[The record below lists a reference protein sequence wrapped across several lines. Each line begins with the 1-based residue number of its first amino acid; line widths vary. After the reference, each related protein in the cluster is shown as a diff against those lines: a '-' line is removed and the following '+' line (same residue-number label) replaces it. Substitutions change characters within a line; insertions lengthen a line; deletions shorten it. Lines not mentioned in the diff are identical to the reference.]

1 MTQYLY
7 RPIRIG
13 LSHVKGGA
21 FMSCC
26 YRDTKME
33 IQGLTDTKNIQYQHG
48 VSLHTTF
55 SQQTTAS
62 AIHARTRLTE
72 NAISGLSG
80 SLGLESDAN
89 NNRPRSSPL
98 RVAENGSGSAQSLQ
112 NNHGKKYDV
121 QSADAELCDVNAYK
135 QKVFNELDLLPSEFE
150 RAVEHDDNNLQ
161 MALPLLD
168 TDSCEQRLTTEM
180 ILSNSSIS
188 SNKSPEELYVV
199 FNIVHKEDDSKD
211 RQMSFQHKAE
221 ENGSSSPKSKTLSS
235 PVYSDENFNRTSK
248 SGHLSNHSNFHSRS
262 ETTDQNVRH
271 EICLFA
277 ENRDPILSEGYAWGC
292 QMPKVSTVEMLT
304 NNLVENSTEELMQCI
319 TKNNSSAFVPENRV
333 AADMNIMDYANQ
345 ESSSNGDCGP
355 DGTPIP
361 VHETFSGTIMI
372 NNQSIIVTIENGI
385 LTLATPPEGY
395 AYKED
400 GMISLK
406 EHLGM
411 KENEDLVLLN
421 YDGGS
426 KSIGKI
432 SNVNSS
438 LQDEPKAR
446 FASSDSE
453 LTLAD
458 DCSLSEMGV
467 TLDSCSSIK
476 QEEGTVSAIE
486 DDSSIC
492 QNSKNKPITCEELQ
506 PINLLTVSGLTKKGS
521 VVKYRC
527 SQPGC
532 SSTFDTRQNLKIHLV
547 LHTEDQRP
555 FKCSVEGCDWSFTT
569 SYKLKRHMQSHD
581 KVRPYKCEWE
591 NCGRRFT
598 TVYNLKAHVKA
609 HDQENAFICEVCS
622 ERFRTATRLTNHQR
636 THFEPERPHKCEFP
650 GCEKTFI
657 TFSALFSHNRTHF
670 REMAQFTCTYPGCDK
685 RYDKACRLKI
695 HLRSHT
701 GERPFVCDSDS
712 CGWTFTSMSKLLR
725 HKRKHD
731 DDRRFA
737 CPEEGCGK
745 SFTRAEHLKGH
756 SITHLGTKPFE
767 CPVEDVLGQLDD
779 TTTLTPS
786 SELTSTSQAVSAPP
800 GPAGAELSSL
810 DLSSLFSSIP
820 ACSGTT
826 AVGSE
831 GSTGAGSF
839 SMDMP
844 LVNTGILTID
854 PASVGSALNGAKT
867 VDPLILAAGQ
877 DMGVHVLD
885 TGLGTGG
892 SGGILPHARLH
903 LDDVQ
908 TFNPEELR
916 TLTAQTIQ
924 STASSEQLHTL
935 NSCNPLTVE
944 SPSTLTPTL
953 SSSLTQSLSSLTSA
967 LPPALS
973 SSLVTSLPTPLS
985 SMALAA
991 TAVPE
996 LLSPQAK
1003 ADLPGSETAIGPLLS
1018 RVEVMAQSDGSKGM
1032 CQFVFPSHSGSYS
1045 GQNITELPSVTCPV
1059 MESSGSART
1068 DYRAIQLAKKRKP
1081 KGPGSSTCSSE
1092 TGQRKTKGSKG
1103 TSSAPPTNSGAHFG
1117 EVAATGNSE
1126 LPIRDPV
1133 AGAQFVQIQL
1143 LQDDPATDGDL
1154 AFQLS
1159 SQTSCSHSQL
1169 TVDLPVNILQEPTV
1183 MAEDENGSDNSQFTG
1198 STINLQDLE

>member
-1 MTQYLY
+1 MAYH
-7 RPIRIG
+7 G
-13 LSHVKGGA
+13 LS
-21 FMSCC
+21 
-26 YRDTKME
+26 
-33 IQGLTDTKNIQYQHG
+33 Q
-48 VSLHTTF
+48 TF
-55 SQQTTAS
+55 S
-62 AIHARTRLTE
+62 TE
-72 NAISGLSG
+72 KLALAKTSTEKNSGLSG

-98 RVAENGSGSAQSLQ
+98 RVAENGSAQSLQ

-271 EICLFA
+271 EICLLA
-277 ENRDPILSEGYAWGC
+277 ENRDPILSEGYAGGC

-361 VHETFSGTIMI
+361 LHETFSGTIMI

-395 AYKED
+395 TYKED

>member
-1 MTQYLY
+1 MC
-7 RPIRIG
+7 
-13 LSHVKGGA
+13 
-21 FMSCC
+21 CC

-33 IQGLTDTKNIQYQHG
+33 IQGLTDTKNTQSQHG
-48 VSLHTTF
+48 VPLHTTF

-72 NAISGLSG
+72 NVISGLSG
-80 SLGLESDAN
+80 SLDLESDAN
-89 NNRPRSSPL
+89 NNRARSSPL
-98 RVAENGSGSAQSLQ
+98 RVAENGSALSLQ

-121 QSADAELCDVNAYK
+121 QFADAELGDVNASK
-135 QKVFNELDLLPSEFE
+135 QRVFNELDLLPSEFD
-150 RAVEHDDNNLQ
+150 RAVEHDDNDLQ

-168 TDSCEQRLTTEM
+168 TESCEQRLTTER
-180 ILSNSSIS
+180 ILSNTSTS

-199 FNIVHKEDDSKD
+199 FNIVHKEDDSKE

-221 ENGSSSPKSKTLSS
+221 VNGSSSPKTLSS

-248 SGHLSNHSNFHSRS
+248 SGHLSSHSNLNSRS
-262 ETTDQNVRH
+262 ETTDQIVRH
-271 EICLFA
+271 EICLLA
-277 ENRDPILSEGYAWGC
+277 ENRDPILSEGYARGS
-292 QMPKVSTVEMLT
+292 QTPKVSTVEMLS
-304 NNLVENSTEELMQCI
+304 NNLVEHSTEELMQCV
-319 TKNNSSAFVPENRV
+319 TKYNSPAFVPESRV
-333 AADMNIMDYANQ
+333 ASEINIMDYANQ

-385 LTLATPPEGY
+385 LTLATPPEGC

-411 KENEDLVLLN
+411 KDNEDLVLLN

-446 FASSDSE
+446 FAGSDSE
-453 LTLAD
+453 LNLA
-458 DCSLSEMGV
+458 DCSLLEMGV

-476 QEEGTVSAIE
+476 QEGTVCAIE

-492 QNSKNKPITCEELQ
+492 QNSKSKPSTCEQLQ

-555 FKCSVEGCDWSFTT
+555 FKCTVEGCDWSFTT
-569 SYKLKRHMQSHD
+569 SYKLKRHLQSHD

-767 CPVEDVLGQLDD
+767 CPVEGCNAKFSARSSLYIHSKKHKQDGVSLRSRCPVAGCTKHFSSRSSLKTHMLKHHNLSPGQLDD

-786 SELTSTSQAVSAPP
+786 SELTSTSQAVSAPS

-820 ACSGTT
+820 ACPGTT

-844 LVNTGILTID
+844 LVNTRILTID

-885 TGLGTGG
+885 TGLGAGG
-892 SGGILPHARLH
+892 GGGVLPHARLH

-908 TFNPEELR
+908 TVNPEELG
-916 TLTAQTIQ
+916 TLTALAIQ

-953 SSSLTQSLSSLTSA
+953 SSSLSQSLSSLTSA
-967 LPPALS
+967 LQPALS
-973 SSLVTSLPTPLS
+973 SSLVPSLSAPLS
-985 SMALAA
+985 SMALTA
-991 TAVPE
+991 TPVPE

-1003 ADLPGSETAIGPLLS
+1003 ADLPGSETAVGPLLS

-1045 GQNITELPSVTCPV
+1045 GQRGHQG
-1059 MESSGSART
+1059 M
-1068 DYRAIQLAKKRKP
+1068 
-1081 KGPGSSTCSSE
+1081 
-1092 TGQRKTKGSKG
+1092 
-1103 TSSAPPTNSGAHFG
+1103 
-1117 EVAATGNSE
+1117 
-1126 LPIRDPV
+1126 
-1133 AGAQFVQIQL
+1133 
-1143 LQDDPATDGDL
+1143 DDPASDGDL

>member
-271 EICLFA
+271 EICLLA
-277 ENRDPILSEGYAWGC
+277 ENRDPILSEGYAGGC

-967 LPPALS
+967 LPPTLS

-1103 TSSAPPTNSGAHFG
+1103 TSSAPPTNSGDHFG

>member
-1 MTQYLY
+1 
-7 RPIRIG
+7 
-13 LSHVKGGA
+13 
-21 FMSCC
+21 MSCC

-650 GCEKTFI
+650 G
-657 TFSALFSHNRTHF
+657 
-670 REMAQFTCTYPGCDK
+670 
-685 RYDKACRLKI
+685 
-695 HLRSHT
+695 
-701 GERPFVCDSDS
+701 ERPFVCDSDS

-767 CPVEDVLGQLDD
+767 CPVEGCNAKFSARSSLYIHSKKHKQDGVSLRSRCPVAGCTKHFSSRSSLKTHMLKHHNLSPDVLGQLDD

>member
-1 MTQYLY
+1 
-7 RPIRIG
+7 
-13 LSHVKGGA
+13 
-21 FMSCC
+21 MSCC

-33 IQGLTDTKNIQYQHG
+33 IQGLTDTKNTQYQHG
-48 VSLHTTF
+48 VPLFTTF
-55 SQQTTAS
+55 TQQTTAS
-62 AIHARTRLTE
+62 GIHARTRVTE

-80 SLGLESDAN
+80 SLGLESDAH
-89 NNRPRSSPL
+89 NNRARSSPL
-98 RVAENGSGSAQSLQ
+98 RVAENGSGCALPLQ

-121 QSADAELCDVNAYK
+121 QSADAELGDVNTSK
-135 QKVFNELDLLPSEFE
+135 QKVFNELDLLPSEFG
-150 RAVEHDDNNLQ
+150 RADEHDDNDLQ

-168 TDSCEQRLTTEM
+168 TERCEQGHTTER
-180 ILSNSSIS
+180 ILSNTSTS

-199 FNIVHKEDDSKD
+199 FNIVHKEDDMKE
-211 RQMSFQHKAE
+211 RQTSFQYRAE
-221 ENGSSSPKSKTLSS
+221 ETGSSSPKSKTLSS
-235 PVYSDENFNRTSK
+235 PVGSDENFNRTSK
-248 SGHLSNHSNFHSRS
+248 SEHLSSHINLNSRS
-262 ETTDQNVRH
+262 ETSGQNVRH
-271 EICLFA
+271 EICLVA
-277 ENRDPILSEGYAWGC
+277 ENRDPILSGDYSGSS
-292 QMPKVSTVEMLT
+292 QTPKVSTVEMLS
-304 NNLVENSTEELMQCI
+304 NNLVEHSTDELMQCV
-319 TKNNSSAFVPENRV
+319 TKMNSPAFVPENRV
-333 AADMNIMDYANQ
+333 ATEMAEMNIMDYANQ

-361 VHETFSGTIMI
+361 LHETFSGTIMI

-411 KENEDLVLLN
+411 KDNEDFVLLN

-432 SNVNSS
+432 SNVSSS

-446 FASSDSE
+446 FAGSDSE

-476 QEEGTVSAIE
+476 QEEGTVCAVE

-492 QNSKNKPITCEELQ
+492 QNSKSKTITCEEQQ
-506 PINLLTVSGLTKKGS
+506 PINVLTASGLTKKGS

-527 SQPGC
+527 PQPGC

-555 FKCSVEGCDWSFTT
+555 FKCTVEGCDWSFTT
-569 SYKLKRHMQSHD
+569 SYKLKRHLQSHD

-591 NCGRRFT
+591 NCGRHFT

-737 CPEEGCGK
+737 CLEEGCGK

-767 CPVEDVLGQLDD
+767 CPVEGCNAKFSARSSLYIHSKKHKQDGVSLRSRCPVAGCTKHFSSRSSLKTHMLKHHNLSPDVLSQLDD
-779 TTTLTPS
+779 TATLTPS
-786 SELTSTSQAVSAPP
+786 SELTSTAQAVSAPSL
-800 GPAGAELSSL
+800 PAGAELSSL

-820 ACSGTT
+820 ACPGTT
-826 AVGSE
+826 AVSVGSE
-831 GSTGAGSF
+831 GSAGAGSF

-854 PASVGSALNGAKT
+854 QASVGSALNGAKT
-867 VDPLILAAGQ
+867 VDPLILAAG
-877 DMGVHVLD
+877 
-885 TGLGTGG
+885 
-892 SGGILPHARLH
+892 
-903 LDDVQ
+903 
-908 TFNPEELR
+908 
-916 TLTAQTIQ
+916 Q

-944 SPSTLTPTL
+944 SPSTLTPSL
-953 SSSLTQSLSSLTSA
+953 SSSLSQSLSSLTSA
-967 LPPALS
+967 LQPALG
-973 SSLVTSLPTPLS
+973 SSLVPSLSTPLS
-985 SMALAA
+985 SMALAP
-991 TAVPE
+991 TPVPE

-1003 ADLPGSETAIGPLLS
+1003 ADLPGSETAVGPLLN
-1018 RVEVMAQSDGSKGM
+1018 RVEAQSDGNKGM

-1045 GQNITELPSVTCPV
+1045 GQKITELPAVTCPI

-1068 DYRAIQLAKKRKP
+1068 DYRAIQLAKRRKQ
-1081 KGPGSSTCSSE
+1081 KGPGSSTCPSE

-1103 TSSAPPTNSGAHFG
+1103 TSSALPTNSGAHFG
-1117 EVAATGNSE
+1117 DGAATGNSE

-1143 LQDDPATDGDL
+1143 LQDDPAADGDL